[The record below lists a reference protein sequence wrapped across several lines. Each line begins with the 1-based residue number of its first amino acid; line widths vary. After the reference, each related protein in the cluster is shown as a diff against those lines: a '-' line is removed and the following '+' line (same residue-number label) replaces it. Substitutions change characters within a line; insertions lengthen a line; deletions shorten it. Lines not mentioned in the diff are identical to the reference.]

1 MNETSKTKINPN
13 GEAIIRALSEHKGEV
28 FAFAEIAHMA
38 GIEAKTGYLTSAK
51 KIASSNNMVL
61 EMVADG
67 AKAKVHT
74 ITEYP
79 NGLKVEAEK
88 EVTLNGYRLID
99 KE

>member
-13 GEAIIRALSEHKGEV
+13 GEAIIRALSEHKGEI
-28 FAFAEIAHMA
+28 FAFAEIAIMA
-38 GIEAKTGYLTSAK
+38 GIEPKTGYLTSAK
-51 KIASSNNMVL
+51 KIASSKGMVL
-61 EMVADG
+61 EMVEDG

-88 EVTLNGYRLID
+88 EVSLNGYRLID

>member
-13 GEAIIRALSEHKGEV
+13 GEAIIRALSEHKGEI

-38 GIEAKTGYLTSAK
+38 NIEAKTGYLTSAK
-51 KIASSNNMVL
+51 KIASAHDMVL
-61 EMVADG
+61 EMVENG

-79 NGLKVEAEK
+79 NGLQVEADK
-88 EVTLNGYRLID
+88 EITLNGYRLID

>member
-1 MNETSKTKINPN
+1 MNETSKVKTNPN
-13 GEAIIRALSEHKGEV
+13 GEAIIRALSEHKGEI

-51 KIASSNNMVL
+51 KLASAKGMTL
-61 EMVADG
+61 EMVEGG
-67 AKAKVHT
+67 AKAKAVT
-74 ITEYP
+74 VTEYAS
-79 NGLKVEAEK
+79 GLKVETEK

>member
-13 GEAIIRALSEHKGEV
+13 GEAIIRALSEHKGEI

-38 GIEAKTGYLTSAK
+38 GIEAKTGFLTSAK
-51 KIASSNNMVL
+51 KLASANKMEL
-61 EMVADG
+61 EMVKDG

-79 NGLKVEAEK
+79 NGLKVEADK

>member
-1 MNETSKTKINPN
+1 MNETSKIKLNPN
-13 GEAIIRALSEHKGEV
+13 GEAIIRALSKHKGEI
-28 FAFAEIAHMA
+28 FAFAEVAHMA

-51 KIASSNNMVL
+51 VIAPIYDMAL
-61 EMVADG
+61 EMVKDG

-88 EVTLNGYRLID
+88 EITLNGYRLID

>member
-13 GEAIIRALSEHKGEV
+13 GEAIIRALSEHKCEI
-28 FAFAEIAHMA
+28 FAFAEIAIMA
-38 GIEAKTGYLTSAK
+38 GIEPKTGYLTSAK
-51 KIASSNNMVL
+51 KIASGKGMTL
-61 EMVADG
+61 EMVEDG

-79 NGLKVEAEK
+79 SGLKVEAEK
-88 EVTLNGYRLID
+88 EVSLNGYRLID